1 MRRRLYFLLPTA
13 ARARQVVDEL
23 LLARIDDHH
32 IHVMAKE
39 GIPLGDLPQ
48 ANVLQRSDLI
58 HGIGVGLGV
67 GGATGILT
75 GLVAIAFPPEG
86 ITLGGW
92 TLLVTAL
99 AGALIGAWVAGMIGT
114 DIPNSQLREFATA
127 VVVYGGKT
135 TTVGTVILNYYA
147 IANYPFA
154 AVNALMLMLAMM
166 IGVGII
172 MRLVNIRKEL

>member
-32 IHVMAKE
+32 IHVIAKQD
-39 GIPLGDLPQ
+39 IPLGNLPQ

-58 HGIGVGLGV
+58 HGIGVGFGV

-86 ITLGGW
+86 VTLGGW

-99 AGALIGAWVAGMIGT
+99 AGALIGAWVAGMIGS
-114 DIPNSQLREFATA
+114 DIPNSQLREFASA
-127 VVVYGGKT
+127 VENGHILMMVDIPRDKVKT
-135 TTVGTVILNYYA
+135 VTK
-147 IANYPFA
+147 
-154 AVNALMLMLAMM
+154 M
-166 IGVGII
+166 IKQHHPEADMHGIEPR
-172 MRLVNIRKEL
+172 MPAFP

>member
-1 MRRRLYFLLPTA
+1 MRRRLYFLLPGT

-32 IHVMAKE
+32 IHVIAKE
-39 GIPLGDLPQ
+39 GTPLGDLPQ
-48 ANVLQRSDLI
+48 ANLLQRSDLV
-58 HGIGVGLGV
+58 HGIGLGLGV

-75 GLVAIAFPPEG
+75 GLIAIAFPPEG

-114 DIPNSQLREFATA
+114 DIPNSRLREFASA
-127 VVVYGGKT
+127 VENGQVLMMVDVPREQVKT
-135 TTVGTVILNYYA
+135 VTN
-147 IANYPFA
+147 
-154 AVNALMLMLAMM
+154 M
-166 IGVGII
+166 IKLHHPEADMHGIDPRI
-172 MRLVNIRKEL
+172 PAFP